1 LLLIFACLATC
12 TVSENSFLIDVI
24 WAVPTDLNEMT
35 KDLVKTSDLENIV
48 TGIVKKLFSK
58 FESSLEKKMNEK
70 IIKIQSFVVT
80 SLKLILISSRSF

>member
-12 TVSENSFLIDVI
+12 TVSENF
-24 WAVPTDLNEMT
+24 
-35 KDLVKTSDLENIV
+35 

-70 IIKIQSFVVT
+70 IIKIQNEMEEKVEG
-80 SLKLILISSRSF
+80 LLIMSELFLLD

>member
-1 LLLIFACLATC
+1 
-12 TVSENSFLIDVI
+12 
-24 WAVPTDLNEMT
+24 MT

-70 IIKIQSFVVT
+70 IIKIQNDIQIIFCSYIPQANFNFIKIF
-80 SLKLILISSRSF
+80 LKVN